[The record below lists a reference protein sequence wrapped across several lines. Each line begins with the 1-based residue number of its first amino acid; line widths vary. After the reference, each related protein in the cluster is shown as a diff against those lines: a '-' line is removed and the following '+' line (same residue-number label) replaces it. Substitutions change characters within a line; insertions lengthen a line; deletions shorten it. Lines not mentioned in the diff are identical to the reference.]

1 MNPNGI
7 ANCMECEAK
16 SIGQY
21 LFSLILGIE
30 KKIQA
35 EKKFMR
41 WFFEIIYPHAFLQM
55 QTMMILHS

>member
-7 ANCMECEAK
+7 AVCMECEAK

-21 LFSLILGIE
+21 FFSLILGIE

-35 EKKFMR
+35 EKIL
-41 WFFEIIYPHAFLQM
+41 EDDFLKSYTHMLSYKCKQ
-55 QTMMILHS
+55 